1 MLGIRAPDQFR
12 LLFPACSGQYP
23 MTKPLIFNNCTYT
36 SAFLHWLHSA
46 HWLAALCRSLLLFLL
61 WLAVWQLGRLVEY
74 TDHAS
79 VWYPVSGLSFAALL
93 LFGISA
99 MPALIAAA
107 VVITLWA
114 VHHYQLPLSLG
125 DSLNAGFLFAMAH
138 LLPYGLGAWLLHWL
152 LPLGQRHL
160 PKLIVAFLLIAASSS
175 LLATAL
181 VLTQLV
187 WCQMLPL
194 EDVAATWLPFWIGDM
209 AGVLVLAPFFI
220 MLLRSFKKNERLR
233 LQELLDLQ
241 PIAWNRPLFAKLL
254 LNFLLVTSAMML
266 AHLSGSANSAF
277 AIFFLVIPQMW
288 LACTENAKLNVLNLA
303 LTSFLIA
310 FWVHWFNLLE
320 FAMVYQFAISV
331 IAANTLFGVTLP
343 RLIDDNNKLRLMAF
357 TDKVTRVANR
367 EWLEHQAGMAVARA
381 QRVQQPL
388 SLMVFDVD
396 HFKQIN
402 DKFGHQVGDEALL
415 LLCLTVQQCLRPTDL
430 LARFGGDE
438 FVVLLP
444 DTPLALSQGI
454 AERIAS
460 QLRDVKLA
468 GTGQLTASF
477 GVTQWQHGE
486 TYQSLFQRADQALY
500 QAKQQGRDRVAV
512 VEAGSA

>member
-1 MLGIRAPDQFR
+1 
-12 LLFPACSGQYP
+12 
-23 MTKPLIFNNCTYT
+23 MTKPLLLINTSKT
-36 SAFLHWLHSA
+36 SAPLRWLHSG

-61 WLAVWQLGRLVEY
+61 WLAVWQVGRLVEY
-74 TDHAS
+74 TEHAS
-79 VWYPVSGLSFAALL
+79 VWFPASGLSFAALL

-99 MPALIAAA
+99 MPALISAA

-114 VHHYQLPLSLG
+114 VHHYQLPLNLV

-152 LPLGQRHL
+152 LPLGHRHL
-160 PKLIVAFLLIAASSS
+160 PKLIVAFLLIAAFSS

-194 EDVAATWLPFWIGDM
+194 QDVAATWLPFWIGDM
-209 AGVLVLAPFFI
+209 AGVMVLAPFFI
-220 MLLRSFKKNERLR
+220 VLLRSFKKNERLR

-241 PIAWNRPLFAKLL
+241 PIEWNRPLFAKLL
-254 LNFLLVTSAMML
+254 LNFLLIASAMML
-266 AHLSGSANSAF
+266 AHLADSANSAF

-303 LTSFLIA
+303 FTSFLIA

-331 IAANTLFGVTLP
+331 IAANTLFGITLP

-367 EWLEHQAGMAVARA
+367 EWLERQAAMAIARA

-402 DKFGHQVGDEALL
+402 DEFGHQVGDEALL
-415 LLCLTVQQCLRPTDL
+415 QLCLSAQQCLRPTDL
-430 LARFGGDE
+430 LARYGGDE

-444 DTPLALSQGI
+444 DTSLALSQGI

-486 TYQSLFQRADQALY
+486 AYQTLFQRADQALY

-512 VEAGSA
+512 VEAGSAA

>member
-1 MLGIRAPDQFR
+1 
-12 LLFPACSGQYP
+12 
-23 MTKPLIFNNCTYT
+23 MTKPPTLHNNLMFSALFN
-36 SAFLHWLHSA
+36 WLHQA
-46 HWLAALCRSLLLFLL
+46 HWPAALCRSVLLFVL
-61 WLAVWQLGRLVEY
+61 WLLVWQLGRLVEY

-79 VWYPVSGLSFAALL
+79 VWFPASGLSFAALL

-107 VVITLWA
+107 VVITLWTINY
-114 VHHYQLPLSLG
+114 YQLPLNSA

-160 PKLIVAFLLIAASSS
+160 PKLIVSFLLIAAFSS

-194 EDVAATWLPFWIGDM
+194 ADVAATWLPFWIGDM
-209 AGVLVLAPFFI
+209 AGVLALAPFFI
-220 MLLRSFKKNERLR
+220 VTLRSFKKNSR
-233 LQELLDLQ
+233 LQLQDLLDMQ
-241 PIAWNRPLFAKLL
+241 PIEWNRPLFAKLL
-254 LNFLLVTSAMML
+254 LNLLLITSAMML
-266 AHLSGSANSAF
+266 AHLADSANSAF

-310 FWVHWFNLLE
+310 FWVHWFGLLE
-320 FAMVYQFAISV
+320 FVMVYQFAISV
-331 IAANTLFGVTLP
+331 IAANTLFAITLP

-367 EWLEHQAGMAVARA
+367 EWLDRQATMAIARA

-402 DKFGHQVGDEALL
+402 DKFGHQAGDEALL
-415 LLCLTVQQCLRPTDL
+415 QLCLTVQQCLRPTDL
-430 LARFGGDE
+430 LARYGGDE

-444 DTPLALSQGI
+444 DTPLSLSQGI

-468 GTGQLTASF
+468 ETGRLTASF
-477 GVTQWQHGE
+477 GVTQWQQGE
-486 TYQSLFQRADQALY
+486 AFKALFQRADQALY

-512 VEAGSA
+512 VEATSAA